1 MTPMSPR
8 PLNAAALGGLL
19 VLWAASPATAQVDV
33 VLDYSPC
40 RACTIEATRDIVL
53 DDAGAGSDL
62 RRMADGRIVL
72 ASAYDGASFMVYPAT
87 GGSAERVGR
96 AGEGPG
102 EYRYVRWVR
111 PHRRSPAVFDGQA
124 RRLTVLDA
132 SFDVVRTVVLPGIP
146 QWDAVVL
153 DDSTYVVNMVV
164 PTSDRIG
171 YALHTVDGRGK
182 AVRSFDELPGG
193 YGTPGSDVKLMRNVG
208 RGRDGTVW
216 SAHYSKYQVDLWNP
230 ATGGK
235 LRSLV
240 RNAEW
245 FPEHV
250 QGSRTNPE
258 EPALPRIIGVAED
271 QRGRLWIMI
280 SVASDGWPAG
290 LVKTADDAHPE
301 FGEYTLPND
310 LDNVFDTVVEVI
322 DPVAGRVIA
331 SATFDEAFLFVGA
344 GWAASQEDGASL
356 APRLQ
361 IWRLT
366 LNGAD

>member
-1 MTPMSPR
+1 MTSMSPKL
-8 PLNAAALGGLL
+8 LNAAALGGLL
-19 VLWAASPATAQVDV
+19 VLCAASPATAQVNL
-33 VLDYSPC
+33 VLDHSPC
-40 RACTIEATRDIVL
+40 RACTIKSTRDIVL

-62 RRMADGRIVL
+62 RRMADGRTVL
-72 ASAYDGASFMVYPAT
+72 ASAYDGAGFMVYPAT

-111 PHRRSPAVFDGQA
+111 PHGRQLHVFDGQA
-124 RRLTVLDA
+124 RRLTVLD
-132 SFDVVRTVVLPGIP
+132 SSLDVVRTLVLPGIP
-146 QWDAVVL
+146 HWDAAVL

-164 PTSDRIG
+164 PTQDRIG
-171 YALHTVDGRGK
+171 YALHTVNGRGK
-182 AVRSFDELPGG
+182 AVRSFDELSGG

-258 EPALPRIIGVAED
+258 EAALPRIIGVAED
-271 QRGRLWIMI
+271 ERGRLWIMI

-301 FGEYTLPND
+301 LGEYTLPND

-344 GWAASQEDGASL
+344 GWAASREDGASL